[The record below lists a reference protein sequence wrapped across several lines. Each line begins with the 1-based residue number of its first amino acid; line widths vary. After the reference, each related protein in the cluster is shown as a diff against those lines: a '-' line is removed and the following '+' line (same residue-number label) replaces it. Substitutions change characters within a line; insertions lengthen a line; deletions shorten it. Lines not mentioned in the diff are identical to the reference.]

1 MRRPTL
7 RQFRMAALVVCAAWG
22 ATPPASGQS
31 GGVHPISGRQF
42 ALPMSVEGAPWLERR
57 ERVDEEE
64 PDLALRL
71 LRVAK
76 GSSVADIGAGSGYMT
91 VRLAKIVGPMGRVY
105 ANDIQ
110 PAMLQLLQQNVARA
124 KLANVTPVLGTFD
137 DPKLPPA
144 SVDLVIMVDVYH
156 EFSQPQRMLQRIGE
170 ALKPGGR
177 LVLFEYSMA
186 PRGELTARQ
195 RWVFDTII
203 AKSAMHG
210 LPGFVQIGLDFRSA
224 ELPHGHA
231 RDSRGFE
238 HYLAVAHHRN
248 GGVQFMAAA
257 GKVAQLLGGP
267 GPAGRLA
274 E

>member
-1 MRRPTL
+1 
-7 RQFRMAALVVCAAWG
+7 
-22 ATPPASGQS
+22 
-31 GGVHPISGRQF
+31 VHPVSGRQY

-156 EFSQPQRMLQRIGE
+156 ELSQPQRMLQRIGE

-177 LVLFEYSMA
+177 LVLFEYRAEDPDVPILPLHKMTKGQVKQELEAEGYKQSRVYDDL
-186 PRGELTARQ
+186 PRQHLF
-195 RWVFDTII
+195 VFTR
-203 AKSAMHG
+203 
-210 LPGFVQIGLDFRSA
+210 P
-224 ELPHGHA
+224 
-231 RDSRGFE
+231 
-238 HYLAVAHHRN
+238 
-248 GGVQFMAAA
+248 
-257 GKVAQLLGGP
+257 
-267 GPAGRLA
+267 
-274 E
+274 